1 LAANLPSHCHTGNEN
16 GAFFD
21 TSLDSVP
28 DESLVGSQPAESP
41 SAESLGEFVP
51 YEESPGEAVPSWDSA
66 SEDAEVQTP
75 ESLATA
81 SSQLHMVSVR
91 SPSAVSSRIQSGLSE
106 FLVVPTPGAR
116 KQPKKP
122 QFARVLTSSEYL
134 KGLERKEKEKREK
147 RGRERKEKEGTRGK
161 GKNES

>member
-1 LAANLPSHCHTGNEN
+1 MELSFN
-16 GAFFD
+16 

-28 DESLVGSQPAESP
+28 DESLVGSQCAESP
-41 SAESLGEFVP
+41 SAESPGEFVP
-51 YEESPGEAVPSWDSA
+51 YKESPGEAIPSGDNA
-66 SEDAEVQTP
+66 SEDAEVPTL

-81 SSQLHMVSVR
+81 SSQLYMVSVR
-91 SPSAVSSRIQSGLSE
+91 SPSAVCSRIQSRLSE
-106 FLVVPTPGAR
+106 FLVVPTPGTR

-147 RGRERKEKEGTRGK
+147 EEKEGIRQ
-161 GKNES
+161 E